1 MQPHG
6 WRAEMRRFALISKRR
21 TMASALISLMG
32 VAAVAAQSADVV
44 GQAFADHCFS
54 PYLTEQKAQDTLK
67 PSGARVD
74 FYDLRPFSSAA
85 PSPVTGRAATPGT
98 DRRCEVAFD
107 GTALQNARDWIIIGL
122 TQERLLDRQID
133 VPAEFPLSPHTTHA
147 AAVQLN
153 PNRIAVTQIGIRP
166 GPNGVET
173 YLSVERLTP
182 LNEEDS

>member
-1 MQPHG
+1 MSTGARPRKMGACTHRPAARWVQAPILLCFTATLAT
-6 WRAEMRRFALISKRR
+6 AEIAD
-21 TMASALISLMG
+21 
-32 VAAVAAQSADVV
+32 AA

-54 PYLTEQKAQDTLK
+54 PFLTAQKAQDALS

-74 FYDLRPFSSAA
+74 FYDLRPFSGAA

-107 GTALQNARDWIIIGL
+107 GDAVTDAFEWVNKGL
-122 TQERLLDRQID
+122 TQERLANRIIP
-133 VPAEFPLSPHTTHA
+133 VPQGFARMQGATNT

-153 PNRIAVTQIGIRP
+153 PKRIAVVQVGTRQ

-173 YLSVERLTP
+173 FITLERLDP
-182 LNEEDS
+182 LEDTGS